1 MDLEEALLDD
11 GEVAVEVLH
20 EGGGTYALMEKVMTS
35 LIWMLLAISVRVC
48 VDDIK
53 FISINAPA
61 EYQFQK
67 GKEKEGISKYSFK
80 NFKIKMNQGN
90 RDISMH

>member
-1 MDLEEALLDD
+1 MLDD
-11 GEVAVEVLH
+11 GEVAVEKLY
-20 EGGGTYALMEKVMTS
+20 EGGGTYALMEKVITS

-53 FISINAPA
+53 FISISASV

-67 GKEKEGISKYSFK
+67 GNGKEGIS
-80 NFKIKMNQGN
+80 
-90 RDISMH
+90 